1 MSDSLIHVA
10 DDFWNIRGSFKIFK
24 VVDIGTH
31 ASLVRRA
38 NGRFVLL
45 DAYTLSGET
54 EQQVRDLTDGGAAV
68 DAILNLHPFHTIH
81 VRRSHEQF
89 PQARLYGTTRHIAK
103 APDLPWQPEHTD
115 SPALHA
121 LFDEFTFTVP
131 RGVDFISSNEN
142 VHFSSVLAIH
152 NASRTLH
159 VDDTLM
165 HTQLPVV
172 GGVRFHPTLNKALQ
186 PRAGAASEFREWA
199 KQFAEQCAD
208 VDNLCAAHTR
218 ALLKAD
224 TQSNTISARILDALE
239 RVEGVLQAHEKR
251 HG

>member
-1 MSDSLIHVA
+1 MSDPLIHVA
-10 DDFWNIRGSFKIFK
+10 DDFWNIRGSFKIFG

-31 ASLVRRA
+31 ASLVRRP

-45 DAYTLSGET
+45 DAYTLSGDI

-68 DAILNLHPFHTIH
+68 EAILNLHPFHTIH
-81 VRRSHEQF
+81 VQRSHEQF
-89 PQARLYGTTRHIAK
+89 PQARLYGTSRHIAK
-103 APDLPWQPEHTD
+103 APNLPWQSEHTD
-115 SPALHA
+115 DPALHA
-121 LFDEFTFTVP
+121 LFDEFTFSLP
-131 RGVDFISSNEN
+131 SGVDFISSDEN

-152 NASRTLH
+152 NASGTLH

-165 HTQLPVV
+165 NTNLPFV

-199 KQFAEQCAD
+199 KSFADQCST

-218 ALLKAD
+218 ALLRAD
-224 TQSNTISARILDALE
+224 TQTETISARILSALA